1 MYRPSNLEKWISD
14 RYIKMDILYPSD
26 LKPKLIAKAFD
37 IDYETHFAPA
47 YSSIEYG
54 EAFIVTDK
62 RVSHEKQNEQFF
74 HELCHVLLHEGN
86 QNIMVEMFRHKQEWD
101 AHAFTM
107 YAAIPYYMIDFSVEN
122 TIKSLQERFNV
133 PYTIAKKRFNNI
145 QQKLY
150 VASKQIQIPK
160 KSYEVSPY
168 NLEGRSAETKRLIMQ
183 LNRQVGYRTI

>member
-1 MYRPSNLEKWISD
+1 MITSIDIRFPSNLK
-14 RYIKMDILYPSD
+14 R
-26 LKPKLIAKAFD
+26 KLIAKAFD

-74 HELCHVLLHEGN
+74 HELGHILLHEGN
-86 QNIMVEMFRHKQEWD
+86 QNSMVEMFRDKQEWD
-101 AHAFTM
+101 AHLFTIF
-107 YAAIPYYMIDFSVEN
+107 AAIPYHMIDFNVEN
-122 TIKSLQERFNV
+122 TVRSLQERFNV
-133 PYTIAKKRFNNI
+133 SYSIAKKRFNDI

-150 VASKQIQIPK
+150 VASKQMQTPK

-168 NLEGRSAETKRLIMQ
+168 NLEGRSKETKRYESKNVSDI
-183 LNRQVGYRTI
+183 